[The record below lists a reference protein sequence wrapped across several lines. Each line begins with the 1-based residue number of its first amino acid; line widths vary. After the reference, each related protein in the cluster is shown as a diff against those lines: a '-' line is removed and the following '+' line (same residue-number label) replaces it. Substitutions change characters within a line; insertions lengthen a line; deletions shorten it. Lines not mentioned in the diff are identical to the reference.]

1 MSIHSVLKKEGIKIV
16 AEIDA
21 LTINTIARKIADIL
35 SNSFPEQTLD
45 RTDLFISISRLK
57 MYRAEMPVG
66 LSDAKYYYKNNSI
79 YFNQDIDLSN
89 ITPVMI
95 HECIHFL
102 QQLKDSSGNLIR
114 LGLSD
119 YTSSQP
125 TGTAINEAAVQLMAC
140 EANHNPVDN
149 VKYYGISLNT
159 ISPSH
164 YPLQCVLVSQLAYFT
179 GTYPLYHS
187 VLYSNDIFKNTLIAK
202 SDKKT
207 FDTICQNLDI
217 LIDMEDELSL
227 MSHQLN
233 LHDNISKVNRIN
245 TSIDNRKKFIRS
257 LFFETQDLIIEKC
270 FTKEFENIKDLE
282 DVSNFQKL
290 IYNFKNIIGY
300 TDEYT
305 YYNTFYCNMM
315 HQLEQKKE
323 YIENYGPI
331 HLNETLKR
339 ELMEIKSTNRFL
351 DFFRRFFTK
360 LSKLLGVKDETSEY

>member
-140 EANHNPVDN
+140 LL
-149 VKYYGISLNT
+149 YT
-159 ISPSH
+159 SP
-164 YPLQCVLVSQLAYFT
+164 LC
-179 GTYPLYHS
+179 
-187 VLYSNDIFKNTLIAK
+187 I
-202 SDKKT
+202 
-207 FDTICQNLDI
+207 
-217 LIDMEDELSL
+217 
-227 MSHQLN
+227 
-233 LHDNISKVNRIN
+233 
-245 TSIDNRKKFIRS
+245 
-257 LFFETQDLIIEKC
+257 
-270 FTKEFENIKDLE
+270 
-282 DVSNFQKL
+282 
-290 IYNFKNIIGY
+290 
-300 TDEYT
+300 
-305 YYNTFYCNMM
+305 
-315 HQLEQKKE
+315 
-323 YIENYGPI
+323 
-331 HLNETLKR
+331 
-339 ELMEIKSTNRFL
+339 
-351 DFFRRFFTK
+351 
-360 LSKLLGVKDETSEY
+360 